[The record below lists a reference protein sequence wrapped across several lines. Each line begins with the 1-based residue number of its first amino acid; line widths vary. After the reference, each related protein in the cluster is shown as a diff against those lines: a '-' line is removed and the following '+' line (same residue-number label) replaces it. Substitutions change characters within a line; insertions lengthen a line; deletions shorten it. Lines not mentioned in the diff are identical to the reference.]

1 MSGSAELWKT
11 LITTYFFNIMD
22 YNHKG
27 NNDGHSDF
35 EPIKDGPL
43 SVADQFNHW
52 FGWLLEQG
60 YSPLEIQ
67 SGLTMAA
74 ADFAGFIYET
84 FDEEDDCK

>member
-1 MSGSAELWKT
+1 M
-11 LITTYFFNIMD
+11 TTFYFKIMD
-22 YNHKG
+22 YNHNEDNE
-27 NNDGHSDF
+27 NNDRRPDF

-43 SVADQFNHW
+43 SVADQFDHW

-67 SGLTMAA
+67 SGMAMAA